1 MSCPSQYCYNARNLK
16 MSYHG
21 VAQHMSNYSE
31 TYRKAVTADMC
42 DMYGHMNVQFY
53 VAAMSDSF
61 FSLMTAVGLGKSAV
75 EKHRIGLVAVNMNID
90 YLSELA
96 AGDVI
101 FMQGAIVSASGKKL
115 TCKWKLYDQATNI
128 QAMEATVL
136 YVCMDL
142 DSRGSRNIPDHLLK
156 AAQDVAISIED

>member
-1 MSCPSQYCYNARNLK
+1 
-16 MSYHG
+16 
-21 VAQHMSNYSE
+21 MSNYRE

-53 VAAMSDSF
+53 VAALSDSF
-61 FSLMTAVGLGKSAV
+61 FSLMTAVGLGKTAV
-75 EKHRIGLVAVNMNID
+75 DEHRIGLVAVNMNID
-90 YLSELA
+90 YLSEME

-101 FMQGAIVSASGKKL
+101 YMKGAIVSAMGKKL
-115 TCKWKLYDQATNI
+115 TCNWKLYDQATDR

-142 DSRGSRNIPDHLLK
+142 DARRSRDIPAHLLE
-156 AAQDVAISIED
+156 AAQGVAMAAVD

>member
-1 MSCPSQYCYNARNLK
+1 
-16 MSYHG
+16 
-21 VAQHMSNYSE
+21 MSNYRE

-53 VAAMSDSF
+53 VAAISDSF

-75 EKHRIGLVAVNMNID
+75 DEHRVGLVAVNMNID
-90 YLSELA
+90 YLSELE

-101 FMQGAIVSASGKKL
+101 YMQGAIVSASGKKL
-115 TCKWKLYDQATNI
+115 TCKWKLYDQATDR

-142 DSRGSRNIPDHLLK
+142 DSRRSRDIPNHLLK
-156 AAQDVAISIED
+156 AAQDVAISTVD

>member
-1 MSCPSQYCYNARNLK
+1 MNGYN
-16 MSYHG
+16 
-21 VAQHMSNYSE
+21 E

-53 VAAMSDSF
+53 VAAISDSF

-75 EKHRIGLVAVNMNID
+75 QEHRIGLVAVNMNID
-90 YLSELA
+90 YLSEVE

-101 FMQGAIVSASGKKL
+101 YMQGAIVSAKGKKL
-115 TCKWKLYDQATNI
+115 ACKWKLYDQATDK

-142 DSRGSRNIPDHLLK
+142 DKRRSRDIPQHLLES
-156 AAQDVAISIED
+156 ARNVLIEEQD

>member
-1 MSCPSQYCYNARNLK
+1 MSTYR
-16 MSYHG
+16 
-21 VAQHMSNYSE
+21 E

-53 VAAMSDSF
+53 VAAISDSF
-61 FSLMTAVGLGKSAV
+61 FSLMTSVGLGKTAV
-75 EKHRIGLVAVNMNID
+75 DEHRIGLVAVNMNID
-90 YLSELA
+90 YLSEVE

-101 FMQGAIVSASGKKL
+101 YMKGAIVSAMGKKL
-115 TCKWKLYDQATNI
+115 TCNWKLYDQATDR

-142 DSRGSRNIPDHLLK
+142 DARRSRDIPAHLLE
-156 AAQDVAISIED
+156 AAQGVAIATVD

>member
-1 MSCPSQYCYNARNLK
+1 MTSYN
-16 MSYHG
+16 
-21 VAQHMSNYSE
+21 E

-53 VAAMSDSF
+53 VAAISDSF
-61 FSLMTAVGLGKSAV
+61 FSLMTTVGLGKSAAQ
-75 EKHRIGLVAVNMNID
+75 EHRIGLVAVNMNID
-90 YLSELA
+90 YLSEVE

-101 FMQGAIVSASGKKL
+101 YMQGAIVSAKGKKPV
-115 TCKWKLYDQATNI
+115 CNWKLYDQATAR

-142 DSRGSRNIPDHLLK
+142 DSRRSRDIPQHLLES
-156 AAQDVAISIED
+156 AQKVLAEEGD

>member
-1 MSCPSQYCYNARNLK
+1 MSTYR
-16 MSYHG
+16 
-21 VAQHMSNYSE
+21 E

-53 VAAMSDSF
+53 VAALSDSF
-61 FSLMTAVGLGKSAV
+61 FSLMTAVGLGKTAV
-75 EKHRIGLVAVNMNID
+75 DEHRIGLVAVNMNID
-90 YLSELA
+90 YLSEME

-101 FMQGAIVSASGKKL
+101 YMKGAIVSAMGKKL
-115 TCKWKLYDQATNI
+115 TCNWKLYDQATDR

-142 DSRGSRNIPDHLLK
+142 DARRSRDIPAHLLE
-156 AAQDVAISIED
+156 AAQGVEMAAVD

>member
-1 MSCPSQYCYNARNLK
+1 
-16 MSYHG
+16 
-21 VAQHMSNYSE
+21 MSNYRE

-53 VAAMSDSF
+53 VAAVSDSF
-61 FSLMTAVGLGKSAV
+61 FSLMTAVGLGKTAV
-75 EKHRIGLVAVNMNID
+75 NEHRIGLVAVNMNID
-90 YLSELA
+90 YLSEME

-101 FMQGAIVSASGKKL
+101 YMKGAIVSAMGKKL
-115 TCKWKLYDQATNI
+115 TCNWKLYDQATDR

-142 DSRGSRNIPDHLLK
+142 DARRSRDIPAHLLE
-156 AAQDVAISIED
+156 AAQGVAMAAVD

>member
-1 MSCPSQYCYNARNLK
+1 MSTYR
-16 MSYHG
+16 
-21 VAQHMSNYSE
+21 E

-53 VAAMSDSF
+53 VAAISDSF
-61 FSLMTAVGLGKSAV
+61 FSLMTSVGLGKTAV
-75 EKHRIGLVAVNMNID
+75 DEHRIGLVAVNMNID
-90 YLSELA
+90 YLSEVE

-101 FMQGAIVSASGKKL
+101 YMLGAIDSASGKKL
-115 TCKWKLYDQATNI
+115 TCKWKLYDQATDR

-142 DSRGSRNIPDHLLK
+142 DARRSRDIPDHLLE
-156 AAQDVAISIED
+156 AAQDVAIATED